1 MPVSHSK
8 VCIQFE
14 ILPLSARCEQHRLDL
29 QRLAPSRFCI
39 LWSQHSR
46 SHTPRAGCLYSIW
59 NHSCVEQR
67 KNKVDSNWIKELS
80 IEWVFYLANLN
91 WMLELKW
98 FISSR
103 KLVVGKD
110 NAVHHQNRLTCQR
123 MQFET
128 KWAEFKEFTG
138 SNSSHGTFG
147 VSTVLDEALTAVQCP
162 GHSLQPLQLHWCC
175 KIPSVAILWPGNHIT
190 GKFKTKEMAELA
202 ETNNEEPGGKKAKIE
217 IVVNSMRLPMR

>member
-1 MPVSHSK
+1 MSHSK
-8 VCIQFE
+8 VCIQFG
-14 ILPLSARCEQHRLDL
+14 ILLLSARCEQHRLDL

-46 SHTPRAGCLYSIW
+46 SHSPRAGCLYSIW

-103 KLVVGKD
+103 KLIVGRD
-110 NAVHHQNRLTCQR
+110 YAVHHQNRLTCQR

-128 KWAEFKEFTG
+128 KWAAEFKESTG

-147 VSTVLDEALTAVQCP
+147 VSTVLVSYWLQSTVLDIPCNRYNCTDVARYHRWLYYDQGFALQA
-162 GHSLQPLQLHWCC
+162 
-175 KIPSVAILWPGNHIT
+175 
-190 GKFKTKEMAELA
+190 
-202 ETNNEEPGGKKAKIE
+202 
-217 IVVNSMRLPMR
+217 NSRQNKWQSCL